1 MMKDKIMKRLF
12 NTISITLYA
21 ILTLIICYG
30 QQAFSQ
36 EQHELST
43 PPTPLMNDSVTLPQV
58 FIKNR
63 SLVNIVDSISRIQSQ
78 ETGRQPQ
85 DYILQLF
92 MIRDDILVY
101 TGWIQIDWLVDGI
114 YSRDSL
120 ITTNYFTGQHG
131 KVIGFVGYN
140 NCNFYI
146 VDMGIPE
153 DIRNNLLEV
162 CKNFNLTFRIHEP
175 IKELKGM
182 KVFDAN
188 IHRGTAAYVMIDGQF
203 VRCTITRGKSKKK

>member
-1 MMKDKIMKRLF
+1 MKRLF
-12 NTISITLYA
+12 NTFSYTLYA
-21 ILTLIICYG
+21 IFTLIICNG

-36 EQHELST
+36 EQHELSI

-63 SLVNIVDSISRIQSQ
+63 SLVDIVDSISRIQWQ
-78 ETGRQPQ
+78 KTGKQPQ

-92 MIRDDILVY
+92 MIRDDIIVY
-101 TGWIQIDWLVDGI
+101 TSWIQIDWLVDDM
-114 YSRDSL
+114 YSRSNL
-120 ITTNYFTGQHG
+120 ITTNYFTRQRG

-146 VDMGIPE
+146 VDIGIPE
-153 DIRNNLLEV
+153 DIRNNILEV

-175 IKELKGM
+175 IKELNGM
-182 KVFDAN
+182 KVFNADV
-188 IHRGTAAYVMIDGQF
+188 HRGTATYMMINGQF
-203 VRCTITRGKSKKK
+203 VRCTITRGNSKKQPH